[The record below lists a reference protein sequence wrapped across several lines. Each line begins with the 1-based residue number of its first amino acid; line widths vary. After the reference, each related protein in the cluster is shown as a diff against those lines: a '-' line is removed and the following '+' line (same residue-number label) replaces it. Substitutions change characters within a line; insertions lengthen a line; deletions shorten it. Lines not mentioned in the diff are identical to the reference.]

1 MVSQRRPMTAR
12 TAYSLAVLLLFGVLA
27 AAFVS
32 RNESRNDFIIRQQ
45 VGDFDIDGPELNPPN
60 FDGPEVNGPEI
71 QGPNVNG
78 PSVEWFDIF
87 YTILLTLSII
97 ALIAGL
103 ILIVRRFGPGSSGDD
118 VDARTT
124 RIAGPRHDS
133 ARSGGE
139 EGWAAFER
147 FCYALLRDP
156 DPSRAVRV
164 VMRYAESGMGRLASR
179 LADETSNEW
188 LRRIRASDS
197 DLAGDLGAIVTNYQ
211 SVRFG
216 GSGAS
221 PAERDEA
228 VNALRRLARAACGTA
243 PPATPD
249 QTTASGG
256 TR

>member
-1 MVSQRRPMTAR
+1 MTAR
-12 TAYSLAVLLLFGVLA
+12 TAYSLALLVLVGVLA

-45 VGDFDIDGPELNPPN
+45 VGDFDIDGPELNPPD

-87 YTILLTLSII
+87 YTVLLALSII
-97 ALIAGL
+97 ALITGL
-103 ILIVRRFGPGSSGDD
+103 ILIAKRFGPGRSGDD

-124 RIAGPRHDS
+124 PMSGSGHDS
-133 ARSGGE
+133 PRSEGDA
-139 EGWAAFER
+139 GWAAFER
-147 FCYALLRDP
+147 FCHALLRDP

-164 VMRYAESGMGRLASR
+164 VMRYAEAGLGRLASR
-179 LADETSNEW
+179 MADETPNEW

-197 DLAGDLGAIVTNYQ
+197 DLARDLGAIVSNYQ

-221 PAERDEA
+221 PAERDEV